1 MVEHLPL
8 QLVALMVLVMVMVP
22 VMVMV
27 VVMVEVMAVVMV
39 WHHPLRCFQG
49 LAAVSE
55 EHLL

>member
-8 QLVALMVLVMVMVP
+8 QLVALVVLVMVMVP
-22 VMVMV
+22 VMIMVMV
-27 VVMVEVMAVVMV
+27 VVMVMIVVMV

>member
-1 MVEHLPL
+1 
-8 QLVALMVLVMVMVP
+8 MVMVP
-22 VMVMV
+22 VMIMVMV
-27 VVMVEVMAVVMV
+27 VVMVMAVVMV